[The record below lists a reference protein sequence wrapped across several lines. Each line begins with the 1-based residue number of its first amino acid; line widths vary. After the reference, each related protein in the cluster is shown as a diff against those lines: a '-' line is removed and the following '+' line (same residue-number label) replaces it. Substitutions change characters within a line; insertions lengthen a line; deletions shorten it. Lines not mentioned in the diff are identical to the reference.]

1 MCSHT
6 CSEKTLCGREPYFC
20 LHHKIQRQKNALEYL
35 QKPDMFLKQVL
46 WVNKIKME
54 VCGNN
59 QKTNKEFDLFGG
71 KKEQHFMKKTPRQ
84 LSNMGGDLSRLKGCV
99 ASRDSGNIAPVE
111 VGRDSTSYLH
121 ILEANICRKDEA
133 YKGRIM
139 QQCKDLKHT

>member
-1 MCSHT
+1 MIPMCSHT

-71 KKEQHFMKKTPRQ
+71 KKEQHFMKKKNNLPTVKD
-84 LSNMGGDLSRLKGCV
+84 GGGFVMFFGCV
-99 ASRDSGNIAPVE
+99 AASRTGNAAQVE
-111 VGRDSTSYLH
+111 EWIPANTSK
-121 ILEANICRKDEA
+121 CWK
-133 YKGRIM
+133 
-139 QQCKDLKHT
+139 QT